1 MGTVLKTIAFQLSMP
16 ATSLL
21 VLGISINILK
31 SLGKFVAYDT
41 MDVSYTVE
49 PAREWKRMTRYNS
62 FISKT
67 LSLSQTNLRL
77 SVSRRINT
85 ERFQTASTR
94 QWTGL
99 HGFWRY
105 EPASSNMSMSAF
117 VGCTGRT
124 ISPNIPRIATNIPSA
139 GKAIMVDS
147 SWLRQITVW
156 LPLKLHILSVS
167 GPAKVTQMVE
177 NDGGQEKDFYWRQA
191 LDVRTNEISVRQRTD
206 KQGLECHPLT
216 SGI

>member
-62 FISKT
+62 FISVSSIPART
-67 LSLSQTNLRL
+67 LSLSRTNLRL

-105 EPASSNMSMSAF
+105 EPATSNMSMSAF
-117 VGCTGRT
+117 VGCTDRT

-139 GKAIMVDS
+139 GKVIM
-147 SWLRQITVW
+147 LKKITADIIIV
-156 LPLKLHILSVS
+156 ISVS
-167 GPAKVTQMVE
+167 SPANVTQMVE
-177 NDGGQEKDFYWRQA
+177 NNGGQK
-191 LDVRTNEISVRQRTD
+191 RTFIGD
-206 KQGLECHPLT
+206 KRLT
-216 SGI
+216 

>member
-1 MGTVLKTIAFQLSMP
+1 MKTIMHTLAVRLPSRSWNLKGSGPEETQGLRQLSP
-16 ATSLL
+16 F
-21 VLGISINILK
+21 IPP
-31 SLGKFVAYDT
+31 GKFATHDT

-49 PAREWKRMTRYNS
+49 PAKEWKRMTRYNR
-62 FISKT
+62 FILNVSNIPAKS
-67 LSLSQTNLRL
+67 LSLPQTNLRL
-77 SVSRRINT
+77 IVSRRINT

-94 QWTGL
+94 QWTRL

-105 EPASSNMSMSAF
+105 EPATSNMSMSAF

-156 LPLKLHILSVS
+156 LPSKLHILGVS
-167 GPAKVTQMVE
+167 GPANVTQMVE
-177 NDGGQEKDFYWRQA
+177 DDGGQK
-191 LDVRTNEISVRQRTD
+191 RTSIGD
-206 KQGLECHPLT
+206 KRLT
-216 SGI
+216 

>member
-1 MGTVLKTIAFQLSMP
+1 MTPINCTLTVRLPSRRKVRQLSP
-16 ATSLL
+16 FIPS
-21 VLGISINILK
+21 
-31 SLGKFVAYDT
+31 GKFVAYDT

-62 FISKT
+62 FISVSSIPART
-67 LSLSQTNLRL
+67 LSLSRTNLRL
-77 SVSRRINT
+77 CVSRRINT

-94 QWTGL
+94 QWTG
-99 HGFWRY
+99 
-105 EPASSNMSMSAF
+105 NMSMSAF

-139 GKAIMVDS
+139 GKVIMVDS

-156 LPLKLHILSVS
+156 LPLKLHILGVS
-167 GPAKVTQMVE
+167 SPAKVTQMVE

-191 LDVRTNEISVRQRTD
+191 LDLRTNEISVRQRTD
-206 KQGLECHPLT
+206 KHRVWNV
-216 SGI
+216 IH